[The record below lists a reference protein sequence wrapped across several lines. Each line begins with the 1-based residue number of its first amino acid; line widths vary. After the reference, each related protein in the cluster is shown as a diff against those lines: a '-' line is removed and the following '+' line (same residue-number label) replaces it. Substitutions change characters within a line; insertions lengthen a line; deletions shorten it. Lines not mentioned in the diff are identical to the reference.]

1 MVTENLILISIIG
14 EFMKQL
20 YKSLIVAVASAS
32 IASAVAAPTPVFKD
46 SDFEKALWMTGRFY
60 GAQRSGD
67 SHNWLIAKHKVGSY
81 DGTSFVKD
89 ADGSYDLTG
98 GWFDC
103 GDHVKFGQTE
113 FYSAYML
120 ALGYS
125 EFPSGYNDYYS
136 QDYNG
141 YVSADDY
148 TWEGRKGKP
157 NGIPDI
163 LDELKHATDYFQK
176 VIRDNKTFYYQVGD
190 GEADHHQWVTSV
202 KMSTLGNGDGGEST
216 GSRKVYSG
224 SGSMTDMASLCGAT
238 LAVMSRV
245 YKPFDAAY
253 AAKCLEKAKLCHELV
268 YGNALGN
275 TGAGPFYGE
284 KGTFYPDMVVL
295 NMELYRATNDSK
307 YLTQAEETASKFMD
321 GSDTWNHNWTI
332 CYTKAHDLAY
342 YLLGSYSD
350 GKYKALAKKYLD
362 SYVEMYKGGR
372 ADKCLFAKFD
382 AWGALRYPAN
392 QAFLLGLYDKMNGTD
407 ELNEWTLRTIEY
419 IMGSNSRKFS
429 YIVGFGDNSPKMPH
443 HRNYYG
449 DDNNNMKGL
458 SADKY
463 GSNSYKY
470 RQFGFLAGGSVK
482 DGYYEESLD
491 SYQYSEGGID
501 YNAGLVSALGY
512 IVSKLKPVNSNQFG
526 HPSPDLGKSQSI
538 CGLESIELDSKL
550 ASDGKKT
557 FTWTLDGTEVA
568 KGTDKNKF
576 TATKPGLYVCK
587 VDSAGEWSSEGS
599 VEITGVIP
607 AQEKELSYELC
618 AETSAPLALG
628 IESNVFS
635 YKWSKDEAV
644 IDGAKSSSYSATR
657 GGSYV
662 CTVSAKSCTDVAY
675 KFNVESKLPEVNDTK
690 NGAGGKV
697 TLEVLSDG
705 SDYEWYD
712 KAEGGTLLGTGKT
725 LDLTI
730 KANTTVYVQNAGNAS
745 FVAGPKSF
753 SGTPLDWG
761 SVSANFTA
769 HKPFQIEGFTLEV
782 NKVYNPGMQTI
793 TVELTGTNKATATAQ
808 VEVTKTGD
816 LDVKLSSPLEISV
829 AGDYKMKVSLANGSP
844 TYYGSGED
852 YSKYQGDNSVLTF
865 TGSGDGNQAG
875 GFPGIKNWLVTAGS
889 GCGRAEAHAIY
900 DPVAASTVEVP
911 SAVCSIYP
919 NPATDVINV
928 SVADEEVESVEIEA
942 MDGSVVMF
950 ISDEPSSISVSG
962 LVKGVYVVKAT
973 TSNGQYVGKFV
984 KE

>member
-1 MVTENLILISIIG
+1 
-14 EFMKQL
+14 MKQL
-20 YKSLIVAVASAS
+20 YRSIIVAIASAS
-32 IASAVAAPTPVFKD
+32 LATAWAAPTPVFKD
-46 SDFEKALWMTGRFY
+46 GDFEKALWMTGRFY

-141 YVSADDY
+141 YISADDY

-176 VIRDNKTFYYQVGD
+176 VIRDNKTFYFQVGD
-190 GEADHHQWVTSV
+190 GDVDHNNWVTSV
-202 KMSTLGNGDGGEST
+202 KMSTLSNNDGGEAN
-216 GSRKVYSG
+216 GSRFVLSG
-224 SGSMTDMASLCGAT
+224 SDKMSDMASLCGAT
-238 LAVMSRV
+238 LAIMSRV

-268 YGNALGN
+268 YSNAVGCR
-275 TGAGPFYGE
+275 GAKNDKYYGP
-284 KGTFYPDMVVL
+284 KGTYYPDMVVL
-295 NMELYRATNDSK
+295 DMELYRATNDSK

-350 GKYKALAKKYLD
+350 GKYKAMAKKYLD
-362 SYVEMYKGGR
+362 SYVDMYKGNR
-372 ADKCLFAKFD
+372 SDYHLFAKKD
-382 AWGALRYPAN
+382 NWGVLRYPAA
-392 QAFLLGLYDKMNGTD
+392 QAFLFGLYDKMNGTD
-407 ELNEWTLRTIEY
+407 ELNEWSLRTIEY

-470 RQFGFLAGGSVK
+470 RQFGFLAGGSID
-482 DGYYEESLD
+482 DGYYDEDLD
-491 SYQYSEGGID
+491 SYVYSEGGID

-512 IVSKLKPVNSNQFG
+512 IVSKLKPVNPNQFG
-526 HPSPDLGKSQSI
+526 HPSPDLGKSKSI
-538 CGLESIELDSKL
+538 CGLDKLELDSKL

-557 FTWTLDGTEVA
+557 FTWTLDGAEVA

-576 TATKPGLYVCK
+576 TATKPGVYVCK

-607 AQEKELSYELC
+607 AQEETMSYELC
-618 AETSAPLALG
+618 AETSASLALG
-628 IESNVFS
+628 IESDVFS
-635 YKWSKDEAV
+635 YKWSKDGTV
-644 IDGAKSSSYSATR
+644 IDGAKSSSYVATK

-662 CTVSAKSCTDVAY
+662 CTVSAKSCTDVNY

-705 SDYEWYD
+705 SDYEWFD
-712 KAEGGTLLGTGKT
+712 KADGGTLLGTGKT

-730 KANTTVYVQNAGNAS
+730 KENTTVYVQSAGNAS

-753 SGTPLDWG
+753 SGTSLDRG
-761 SVSANFTA
+761 AVSANFTA
-769 HKPFQIEGFTLEV
+769 HKPFMIEGFTVEV
-782 NKVYNPGMQTI
+782 NKVYYPSMQTI
-793 TVELTGTNKATATAQ
+793 TAELSGAAKGVATFQA
-808 VEVTKTGD
+808 EITKTGD
-816 LDVKLSSPLEISV
+816 VEVKFAEPLEIPA
-829 AGDYKMKVSLANGSP
+829 AGNYQLKVSLSNAAPS
-844 TYYGSGED
+844 YYDSGED

-865 TGSGDGNQAG
+865 TGATEQNIAG
-875 GFPGIKNWLVTAGS
+875 AFPGVKNWLITAGS

-900 DPVAASTVEVP
+900 DALAASFEEVS
-911 SAVCSIYP
+911 SAVCSIWP
-919 NPATDVINV
+919 NPATDIINV
-928 SVADEEVESVEIEA
+928 SVADEEIESVEIEN
-942 MDGSVVMF
+942 MEGIVVKVVT
-950 ISDEPSSISVSG
+950 DEPATVNVSD
-962 LVKGVYVVKAT
+962 LYMGVYIVKAT
-973 TSNGQYVGKFV
+973 TSNGVYVGKFV